1 MKNTGNLRSFHTI
14 AVPHKDVLDGNLTMD
29 VFAADLWEVHKGR
42 APADYRDPEAFFN
55 RTYLTQGLKDLLNV
69 VEKRVTG
76 NGGDPVIQ
84 LQTPFGGGKTHA
96 LIALYHKSKEWQA
109 KRVVIVG
116 TALEPG
122 ETIWG
127 EIEKQLTGS
136 ITKFGGMVSP
146 GKEAFRQLL
155 ETNQPLL
162 ILIDE
167 LLQYVTKAAGTKVE
181 QSTLASQTTAFM
193 QELVEIPGTLEKT
206 CLIVTLPSSIIEH
219 YDENAERAFLK
230 LQKISGR
237 VEKVYTPVQDEEIT
251 KVIKRRLFSSINEG
265 EVKNNVSAFLTYA
278 ENEGILPAGVEFTEY
293 RDQFLDSYPFLPEV
307 VDILYKRWGSLTT
320 FQRTR
325 GVLRLLALV
334 IHSLKSS
341 YKPYISL
348 ADFDLENSEIR
359 RELVKHIG
367 NEYDSVI
374 ASDITSPN
382 SGSKMVDNELGKAY
396 QGLKLSTRAS
406 TTIFLYSFS
415 GAQDRGVYLTEIKRL
430 ATTMDNPSSAVAE
443 AVDRQRKQ
451 LFFLQSQN
459 DKYYFSNKPNLNR
472 ILLTKMEN
480 VKEQQII
487 ELQNALIEQQI
498 SGNKLKTILYPKD
511 SRDIAESEDLK
522 LVIFNQSMKSSNLQE
537 KMKEFVETKGET
549 PRVYRNTIIFLT
561 AMENQ
566 RENFDLLTRRRIAY
580 DMIIKDITLNLS
592 AEDRKTIIDPKK
604 EDDALKGQVKMLYRQ
619 VYVPAKGDTFK
630 AINLGIPTYGDKKS
644 LDESVYEQLRI
655 DGEISEKIS
664 SAVLASKYLSERKSA
679 KTKQIYDSLL
689 RTPGE
694 ERPSSIEAVAYGIR
708 EGVRQAVFGLGIIVG
723 EEITCRYFPGE
734 MTPNITFEENEVIV
748 NEKECSAIKT
758 KLEMPKQLDKPE
770 KREIGSGT
778 TDAGFTGTSTSS
790 TIDEISEIQITFE
803 VPRGQVSQI
812 MGLMNF
818 LQQKYQTLNLQI
830 KATDGIM
837 TECELSDHVKETLKQ
852 LGINPE
858 KAVTT
863 RK

>member
-1 MKNTGNLRSFHTI
+1 
-14 AVPHKDVLDGNLTMD
+14 
-29 VFAADLWEVHKGR
+29 
-42 APADYRDPEAFFN
+42 
-55 RTYLTQGLKDLLNV
+55 
-69 VEKRVTG
+69 
-76 NGGDPVIQ
+76 
-84 LQTPFGGGKTHA
+84 
-96 LIALYHKSKEWQA
+96 
-109 KRVVIVG
+109 
-116 TALEPG
+116 
-122 ETIWG
+122 
-127 EIEKQLTGS
+127 
-136 ITKFGGMVSP
+136 MVSP

-181 QSTLASQTTAFM
+181 QSTLASQTIAFM

-230 LQKISGR
+230 LQKVSGR

-265 EVKNNVSAFLTYA
+265 VVKNNVSEFLTYA

-293 RDQFLDSYPFLPEV
+293 RDQFLDSFPFMPEV
-307 VDILYKRWGSLTT
+307 VDVLYKRWGSLTT

-348 ADFDLENSEIR
+348 ADFDLDNSEIR

-367 NEYDSVI
+367 NEFDSVI

-415 GAQDRGVYLTEIKRL
+415 GAQDKGVYLTEIKRL

-459 DKYYFSNKPNLNR
+459 EKYYFSNKPNLNR

-487 ELQNALIEQQI
+487 ELQHTLIEQQI

-511 SRDIAESEDLK
+511 SKDIAESEDLK
-522 LVIFNQSMKSSNLQE
+522 LVIFNQSMKNSNPQ
-537 KMKEFVETKGET
+537 KMKEFIENKGET

-566 RENFDLLTRRRIAY
+566 RENFDQLTRRRIAY
-580 DMIIKDITLNLS
+580 DMIIKDTTLNLS
-592 AEDRKTIIDPKK
+592 AEDRKTIID
-604 EDDALKGQVKMLYRQ
+604 
-619 VYVPAKGDTFK
+619 T
-630 AINLGIPTYGDKKS
+630 
-644 LDESVYEQLRI
+644 
-655 DGEISEKIS
+655 
-664 SAVLASKYLSERKSA
+664 
-679 KTKQIYDSLL
+679 
-689 RTPGE
+689 
-694 ERPSSIEAVAYGIR
+694 
-708 EGVRQAVFGLGIIVG
+708 
-723 EEITCRYFPGE
+723 
-734 MTPNITFEENEVIV
+734 
-748 NEKECSAIKT
+748 
-758 KLEMPKQLDKPE
+758 
-770 KREIGSGT
+770 
-778 TDAGFTGTSTSS
+778 
-790 TIDEISEIQITFE
+790 
-803 VPRGQVSQI
+803 
-812 MGLMNF
+812 
-818 LQQKYQTLNLQI
+818 
-830 KATDGIM
+830 
-837 TECELSDHVKETLKQ
+837 
-852 LGINPE
+852 
-858 KAVTT
+858 
-863 RK
+863 